1 VERINTIEVASDCHL
16 AIAEHARA
24 EFPRECCG
32 ILVGRRAAG
41 QMCIE
46 QIVRAENITTGD
58 HRTTYQVDWR
68 TLLDTRRELRGG
80 VGSGEG
86 LGDGSGSI
94 VGFYHSHT
102 DGTSA
107 PSRRDVEF
115 AWPDHV
121 YVIIPVG
128 ELEVGHLE
136 AWYAHGGEVGFEH
149 CEEVVPQMCGVGNI
163 SEPRP

>member
-1 VERINTIEVASDCHL
+1 LVHVDRIGSIEVSLDCRL
-16 AIAEHARA
+16 AMAEHARA

-32 ILVGRRAAG
+32 ILIGQRVAG
-41 QMCIE
+41 LVQIE
-46 QIVRAENITTGD
+46 RVVRAGNITTGD
-58 HRTTYQVDWR
+58 PRTSYQVDWK
-68 TLLDTRRELRGG
+68 TLLKTRREVRGG
-80 VGSGEG
+80 T
-86 LGDGSGSI
+86 GSI
-94 VGFYHSHT
+94 VGFYHSHP

-115 AWPDHV
+115 AWPDHF

-149 CEEVVPQMCGVGNI
+149 CKEVGPQMCGIGNI
-163 SEPRP
+163 SEPRS